1 MAWEE
6 SMDVGKG
13 SVREKEE
20 EGGGRWE
27 EEEEKEE
34 NEEWRRRGRGGGEG
48 KGELWRTDY
57 IHTHTHRMSQTT
69 KYNGELRN
77 RSQVT
82 VQPSSTHLEPLAL
95 PRYDRLMQAQRR
107 YIEHKE
113 IEP

>member
-1 MAWEE
+1 MAWDEF
-6 SMDVGKG
+6 MDVGKV

-57 IHTHTHRMSQTT
+57 IHTHTGCPR
-69 KYNGELRN
+69 LR
-77 RSQVT
+77 
-82 VQPSSTHLEPLAL
+82 STMAN
-95 PRYDRLMQAQRR
+95 
-107 YIEHKE
+107 
-113 IEP
+113 